1 MLENVGILTG
11 GGPAAG
17 LNAVIY
23 GATKAAHEAGYG
35 VIGIRHGWRGILD
48 GQIMEITP
56 ARISGIAN
64 KPGTILGTSRTNL
77 TRVKI
82 GKGSKT
88 EDKTQ
93 EVPVFMKTH
102 KLCGLIAIG
111 GEDTISVAEILY
123 NQFDLPVV
131 CAPKTIDGDVCG
143 TDRTFGL
150 DTAANWV
157 ANAIRGI
164 HEDFAS
170 TGYIACVEVMGRK
183 AGWLTLY
190 GGLAGGS
197 HVILIPEKTYVMS
210 EIADQVKKVVD
221 RYGYC
226 ILTIA
231 EELKIPA
238 LISKIQEGA
247 GPDSFNH
254 AQIALREKGWA
265 KVLAEQLQKSTGV
278 EARPIVLGHA
288 QRGGPPSVLDV
299 IMGLQIG
306 RKAFELIHNGEIGQL
321 VAWVSENP
329 VPVDLKIAGGGK
341 FKPIPPEIYEPLLA
355 NLDL

>member
-35 VIGIRHGWRGILD
+35 VIGIRYGWRGILD

-64 KPGTILGTSRTNL
+64 KSGTILGTSRTNL

-123 NQFDLPVV
+123 KQFDLPVV

-150 DTAANWV
+150 DTASNWV

-170 TGYIACVEVMGRK
+170 TGYVAVVEIMGRN
-183 AGWLTLY
+183 AGWLSLF
-190 GGLAGGS
+190 GGIAGGA
-197 HVILIPEKTYVMS
+197 HVILIPELTYEV
-210 EIADQVKKVVD
+210 ENIVLQVKKAYD
-221 RYGYC
+221 QFGYC
-226 ILTIA
+226 LVAAA
-231 EELKIPA
+231 EELKIHE
-238 LISKIQEGA
+238 LEHHLQEGREA
-247 GPDSFNH
+247 DAFGH
-254 AQIALREKGWA
+254 KQIALRE
-265 KVLAEQLQKSTGV
+265 
-278 EARPIVLGHA
+278 R
-288 QRGGPPSVLDV
+288 D
-299 IMGLQIG
+299 
-306 RKAFELIHNGEIGQL
+306 
-321 VAWVSENP
+321 
-329 VPVDLKIAGGGK
+329 
-341 FKPIPPEIYEPLLA
+341 
-355 NLDL
+355 